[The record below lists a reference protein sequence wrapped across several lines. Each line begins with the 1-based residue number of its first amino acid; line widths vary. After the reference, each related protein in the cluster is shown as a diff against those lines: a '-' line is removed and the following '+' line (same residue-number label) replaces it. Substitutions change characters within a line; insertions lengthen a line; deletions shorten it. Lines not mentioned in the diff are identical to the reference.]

1 MNINAESGNNAQ
13 NPNMRYNF
21 IDGEPGSQGM
31 LSSSKGNNNFYTNE
45 LRITESEL
53 PSHMKMTSINE
64 TNIDLSL

>member
-1 MNINAESGNNAQ
+1 
-13 NPNMRYNF
+13 MRYNF

-31 LSSSKGNNNFYTNE
+31 SSSKGNNNFYTNE